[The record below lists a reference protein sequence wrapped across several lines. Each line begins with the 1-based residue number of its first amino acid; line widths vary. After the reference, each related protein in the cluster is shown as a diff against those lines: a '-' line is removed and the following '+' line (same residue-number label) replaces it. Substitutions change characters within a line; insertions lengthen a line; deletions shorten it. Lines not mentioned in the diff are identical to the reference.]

1 MKKAK
6 KYKTNTFRSRSSLM
20 LRGIVVFVVTHWSYF
35 RLEKDITK
43 KDKRKKESF
52 VIIYIY
58 ISIPIKNTGAV
69 SFKKWA

>member
-43 KDKRKKESF
+43 KDKIRKNPLLL
-52 VIIYIY
+52 YIY
-58 ISIPIKNTGAV
+58 ILAFP
-69 SFKKWA
+69 